1 MASLLVLVFG
11 CEEDP
16 KPFLGA
22 DEPFTVYG
30 FLNPKADRQIVR
42 VIPLA
47 GSIPTIGV
55 GADQATVRT
64 THLGTG
70 ELRVWKDSLVTFSDE
85 STGIVFFSD
94 FTPEHEASYQLE
106 VIRNDGASS
115 RVEVTVPRDISIR
128 RLSEPDALAPS
139 FFLDGERPNFVQA
152 GVKYETYA
160 LQPQVPIAIDA
171 VLFPVNVSYLD
182 EGDQF
187 PDGWEYVI
195 NYARD
200 YVAIQRAFENSCF
213 SKRFI
218 SVLNIRFEFFVGN
231 DEWVPPGG
239 VFDPE
244 TLINPNLFSNVDNG
258 FGYFG
263 AGYPIAFDVFPPSPV
278 VERAGFTFTPPC
290 RPFDRLPLDHPDCQP
305 FPGCIDGEMA
315 N

>member
-1 MASLLVLVFG
+1 MASLFFLVLG

-22 DEPFTVYG
+22 DEPYTVYG
-30 FLNPKADRQIVR
+30 FLNPKADRQVIR

-55 GADQATVRT
+55 GADEATVRT

-70 ELRVWKDSLVTFSDE
+70 EQRVWKDSVVTFSDE

-94 FTPEHEASYQLE
+94 FTPEHEASYALE
-106 VIRNDGASS
+106 VIRADGASS

-128 RLSEPDALAPS
+128 RLSEPDDLAPS
-139 FFLDGERPNFVQA
+139 FFLDGELPNLVQA

-160 LQPQVPIAIDA
+160 LQPQVPIAINP

-187 PDGWEYVI
+187 PEGWEYVI

-200 YVAIQRAFENSCF
+200 YVDIQEAFENSCF

-244 TLINPNLFSNVDNG
+244 LLINPNLFSNVDNG

-263 AGYPIAFDVFPPSPV
+263 AGYPVSFDVFPPSSV
-278 VERAGFTFTPPC
+278 VQRAGFTFTPPC
-290 RPFDRLPLDHPDCQP
+290 RPFDRLPADHPDCQP
-305 FPGCIDGEMA
+305 FPGCIDSVMG